1 MVIPLHIDTA
11 MIMSVVFDT
20 FSSSERSTM
29 SMHNVEMLN
38 VVRQTV
44 YGNLLRQCEKVDNE
58 HKETSK
64 HTHRFT
70 GIVIDVSFYKYKQ
83 SHVKMWNFQT
93 RRDD

>member
-1 MVIPLHIDTA
+1 MVIPLHMDTA
-11 MIMSVVFDT
+11 MMISVVFDT

-29 SMHNVEMLN
+29 LMHNVEMLN
-38 VVRQTV
+38 VDRQTV
-44 YGNLLRQCEKVDNE
+44 HGNLLLEKVDNE
-58 HKETSK
+58 HKETNK

-70 GIVIDVSFYKYKQ
+70 GIVIDISFYKYKH